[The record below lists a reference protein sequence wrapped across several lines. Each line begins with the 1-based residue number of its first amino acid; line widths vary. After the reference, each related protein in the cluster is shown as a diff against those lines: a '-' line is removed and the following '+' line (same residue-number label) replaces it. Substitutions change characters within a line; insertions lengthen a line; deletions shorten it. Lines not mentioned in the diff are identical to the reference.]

1 MQKIAIHSVPR
12 SGSTWLGEI
21 LNSSPDVKYYFQPL
35 FSYKFKDFLDESSLK
50 EEVDRFYSMLN
61 DTDDVFVCQQS
72 QREAGTLPCVK
83 KSDLTTH
90 VVYKEVRY
98 HHILENLL
106 RVDEDIK
113 LILLV
118 RDPIEVMNSWIN
130 APKEF
135 DKNWDAE
142 KELVTAELKNEG
154 RKENFYGL
162 DAWVQTT
169 RLFEHLAKRYNKRVL
184 LINYSILKSSP
195 LHTVESILEFCDLE
209 LTDTTY
215 SFLSESSEKKV
226 SDTYS
231 VFRGGKGS
239 RITLDDNLVNK
250 ITTYV
255 SDAKLAY
262 YINTQINE

>member
-21 LNSSPDVKYYFQPL
+21 LNSSPNVKYCFQPL
-35 FSYKFKDFLDESSLK
+35 FSYKFKDFLDEGSPK
-50 EEVDRFYSMLN
+50 EQVDRFYSMLK
-61 DTDDVFVCQQS
+61 DTDDDFVCQKS
-72 QREAGTLPCVK
+72 QREAGTLPFVK

-113 LILLV
+113 FILLV

-135 DKNWDAE
+135 DRNWDAE
-142 KELVTAELKNEG
+142 KELVTAERKNVG

-169 RLFEHLAKRYNKRVL
+169 RFFEHLAKEYSERVL
-184 LINYSILKSSP
+184 LIKYSVLKGRP
-195 LHTVESILEFCDLE
+195 LHTVERLFDFCDLE
-209 LTDTTY
+209 LTRSTY

-226 SDTYS
+226 SGTYS
-231 VFRGGKGS
+231 VFRGGEDS
-239 RITLDDNLVNK
+239 RTTLDVNLVNK

-255 SDAKLAY
+255 SDAELAY
-262 YINTQINE
+262 YINT